1 MEFKDTSLET
11 KSSLRYGEPMIDEKI
26 YKKTA
31 YDYMFS
37 KNSSR
42 EENIAIAYLGNEIS
56 YGQFKEIEEGIFVS
70 DTYTN
75 VVGISRKGTWTSRVG
90 MAAELA
96 AAIVSK

>member
-42 EENIAIAYLGNEIS
+42 EENIAISYLGNDIS
-56 YGQFKEIEEGIFVS
+56 YGQFSIVLILYLQIHH
-70 DTYTN
+70 DTVLN
-75 VVGISRKGTWTSRVG
+75 H
-90 MAAELA
+90 
-96 AAIVSK
+96 